1 MEKLRITMFGVFSI
15 SCGDIVVSE
24 SDNRSRKVW
33 NLIKYLVANRER
45 RLTYEEIGE
54 AVGIRE
60 SASSASA
67 IKTMLHRARNT
78 LIFSNFPESQN
89 LIVQSGGRCFWNTDI
104 AQTIDEDLFVKYIN
118 DANHASHDTAG
129 SEMKL
134 AALGLYKGY
143 YLNRALDTIP
153 CVAEKIQEY
162 HIMAI
167 SAFESAAEYMLAEKP
182 CDLLYDLSLKM
193 MQIDPYQEAFHY
205 YLLKTSIEL
214 GKNELALVYYNRVI
228 ELLADRFKVGPSER
242 IKALYRC
249 IIRGGCPAKGDVASV
264 RDELLS
270 NAQNTAN
277 YCDYHAFLLLYRML
291 YGSAPEIKSSIRLV
305 LFSVEPK
312 SEASEPGE
320 MQLKR
325 AHTELKEIIGQILPE
340 GDAYTEYSDTQYIAL
355 VNVSGD
361 SKLDKLISGVQSA
374 FCALDNMR
382 TLYLDISH
390 TELFLTK

>member
-1 MEKLRITMFGVFSI
+1 
-15 SCGDIVVSE
+15 
-24 SDNRSRKVW
+24 
-33 NLIKYLVANRER
+33 
-45 RLTYEEIGE
+45 
-54 AVGIRE
+54 
-60 SASSASA
+60 
-67 IKTMLHRARNT
+67 
-78 LIFSNFPESQN
+78 
-89 LIVQSGGRCFWNTDI
+89 
-104 AQTIDEDLFVKYIN
+104 
-118 DANHASHDTAG
+118 
-129 SEMKL
+129 
-134 AALGLYKGY
+134 
-143 YLNRALDTIP
+143 
-153 CVAEKIQEY
+153 
-162 HIMAI
+162 MA
-167 SAFESAAEYMLAEKP
+167 
-182 CDLLYDLSLKM
+182 
-193 MQIDPYQEAFHY
+193 
-205 YLLKTSIEL
+205 
-214 GKNELALVYYNRVI
+214 KNELALVYYNRVI